1 MELRPPIGPLLGRC
15 QPVWTGSCPLSAVSS
30 AGAQATGTIPA
41 ILAAWYQL
49 VKEVRPSV
57 VFGEQVESAIGHGWL
72 GRLAMT

>member
-1 MELRPPIGPLLGRC
+1 
-15 QPVWTGSCPLSAVSS
+15 LSAVSS